1 MLVSMGSKPTRQ
13 ILNAA
18 AFLTSSGIATRVA
31 QYRRT
36 ETIFSQGDACA
47 SVMYLQKGRVLLTV
61 RSDAGREAMLAS
73 LRPGQFFGEGCLAGQ
88 GMRTTS
94 ATATAA
100 STVLIVDMTTMTR
113 LLHDKPSLAED
124 FMAHVLARN
133 IRIEQDLLDHLFN
146 ADSTEIRLARTLLRL
161 AEYGTAQTPHT
172 VLPEISQDRL
182 AQMVGSTRAQV
193 DALMSRFQALGLIS
207 RNGHTRVHASLVRI
221 VLDE

>member
-1 MLVSMGSKPTRQ
+1 MGSKPTRQ
-13 ILNAA
+13 TLNAGA
-18 AFLTSSGIATRVA
+18 LLTSFGIATRVVR
-31 QYRRT
+31 YRRM
-36 ETIFSQGDACA
+36 ETVFSQGDASA
-47 SVMYLQKGRVLLTV
+47 SVMYLQKGRVTLTV
-61 RSDAGREAMLAS
+61 RSDVGREAVIAR

-88 GMRTTS
+88 AVRTNS
-94 ATATAA
+94 ATAAMA
-100 STVLIVDMTTMTR
+100 STVRVVETATMTR
-113 LLHDKPSLAED
+113 LLHDTPALAEG